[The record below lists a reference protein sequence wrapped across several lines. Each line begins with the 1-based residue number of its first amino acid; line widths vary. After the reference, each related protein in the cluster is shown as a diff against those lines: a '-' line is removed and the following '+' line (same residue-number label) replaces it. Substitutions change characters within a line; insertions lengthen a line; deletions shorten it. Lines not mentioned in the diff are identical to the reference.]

1 MVKPE
6 KIQLVN
12 EIKEDLS
19 KAKAFYLCD
28 YNRLTVAEITELR
41 RKLREKGAKLKVVK
55 NTALYFALKEMKYN
69 GMENYLA
76 GPTAVLYAHQD
87 EIEPF
92 KVAFEFSKEI
102 SKLSFKAGW
111 LEGKVYDNKD
121 LALLATMPGKKEL
134 QAKVVGTLNAPI
146 YRLVYALN
154 WPIQA
159 FVLTLEQIRKQKE
172 EVK

>member
-6 KIQLVN
+6 KIKLV
-12 EIKEDLS
+12 EDIKSDLS
-19 KAKAFYLCD
+19 KAKAFYLC
-28 YNRLTVAEITELR
+28 NFQGLTVAEITELR

-55 NTALYFALKEMKYN
+55 NTALYFALNELNYS
-69 GMENYLA
+69 GLENFLV

-87 EIEPF
+87 EIEPL
-92 KVAFEFSKEI
+92 KAAFEYSKEI

-111 LEGKVYDNKD
+111 LEGRVYQGKD

-134 QAKVVGTLNAPI
+134 QAKLVGTLNAPI
-146 YRLVYALN
+146 FKLVYALN

-159 FVLTLEQIRKQKE
+159 LVLTLEQIRKQKE